1 MGLGRGVWGVGREAW
16 GDSKLVG
23 YSGGLIFRILQVVT
37 VVGYGLEIVGYVS
50 YTNDRRVRLQPENP
64 YESNP
69 YKLQKSITWWYER
82 FLLL

>member
-1 MGLGRGVWGVGREAW
+1 MGLGRGVWGVGREAL

-50 YTNDRRVRLQPENP
+50 YTNYRPDNP
-64 YESNP
+64 GPVIITIP
-69 YKLQKSITWWYER
+69 YP
-82 FLLL
+82 

>member
-1 MGLGRGVWGVGREAW
+1 MGLGRGVWGMGREAW

-50 YTNDRRVRLQPENP
+50 YTNDRPVLNRMGI
-64 YESNP
+64 SS
-69 YKLQKSITWWYER
+69 KL
-82 FLLL
+82 